1 MKTLIPIVLIA
12 AACGGIFGFFILGKH
27 RALFAVFDGESAV
40 HLLAGLCWRALLYPG
55 GLLGV
60 PTLLAAVGGFYPM
73 KPIEVAALFLASLV
87 CSAFGERAFARRE
100 AKAVRRAGL
109 LGEED
114 L

>member
-27 RALFAVFDGESAV
+27 KTLFAVFDGESAI
-40 HLLAGLCWRALLYPG
+40 HLLAGLCWRALLYPAG
-55 GLLGV
+55 MFGV
-60 PTLLAAVGGFYPM
+60 PTLLAASGGFYPT
-73 KPIEVAALFLASLV
+73 KPIEAAALFLASLV
-87 CSAFGERAFARRE
+87 CSAIGERAFARR
-100 AKAVRRAGL
+100 KAQAARRGGL